1 MIDLNTYIYES
12 IFDDED
18 VQMDRLEEVT
28 EIGNFYKLWWYDI
41 RTDHDFA
48 YFFKKSDIRKLAQ
61 QQGGFNADWYG
72 IALKNVKGS
81 YMTKT
86 KNQYMIPLCCAI
98 GHLKYSL
105 NIDEV
110 RRNIEEFVKKYE
122 RGSVHVDVEERK
134 INLDTVLVINL
145 KRITDEGAKLI
156 TILFKKNK

>member
-12 IFDDED
+12 IFDVDD
-18 VQMDRLEEVT
+18 NINNVDKVT
-28 EIGNFYKLWWYDI
+28 EIGNFYKLWWYEV

-72 IALKNVKGS
+72 IALKNVKWS

-86 KNQYMIPLCCAI
+86 KNQYMIPLCCVI
-98 GHLKYSL
+98 GHLKYAP

-110 RRNIEEFVKKYE
+110 KRNIEEFVKKYE
-122 RGSVHVDVEERK
+122 RGLIHVDVEERK
-134 INLDTVLVINL
+134 INSDTALAINL
-145 KRITDEGAKLI
+145 RRVTDEGTKRI